1 MMKVLLKTRTEE
13 LTPQLKRQLVMRT
26 ILYCENAL
34 GIKKG
39 LKVSIRKQN
48 TGVSVSAYGRYFAA
62 NNLLCIYYN
71 NCENVKDI
79 IMTTIHEY
87 THHCQRLDDY
97 AVMSKKVGYANN
109 PYEVEAV
116 NNEEQYYKNCWRSI
130 KAELL

>member
-87 THHCQRLDDY
+87 THHLQDLRTYQTWSMLL
-97 AVMSKKVGYANN
+97 GYFNN
-109 PYEVEAV
+109 PFEIEAHD
-116 NNEEQYYKNCWRSI
+116 NEKFHLSPCWKFI
-130 KAELL
+130 KQKI